1 MAIIISKDGNNA
13 QKIDE
18 TQFGLEDKLQEYVKN
33 NPDIVPIYE
42 IQQDA
47 RLLILA
53 REFGTNSGPID
64 ALGVDQDGNIY
75 VIETKLYKN
84 PDKRT
89 VLAQALDYGA
99 SLWRHSGDTSDFI
112 EVLNQKVTSQFG
124 TGLLEKLQDFFETD
138 DPQML
143 VDAIAKNVVNGNI
156 KFVILMDT
164 VDDRL
169 KDLITYVNQNSKFD
183 VYAVDLKYYKHEE
196 FEIIIPKLYGSE
208 VKKAVTTFD
217 ESLRFD
223 NQKIVNWITEL
234 NPDYLTIDH
243 DNTTRTFIRF
253 TTSYLDEL
261 MPPRDD
267 TNSGWKNGTAYYYEI
282 RTDRSGWVKIQ
293 LALNSTGVNEAQAA
307 GQQKLIQFSEK
318 NPKKPEWMW
327 FLAAGWQVDYQ
338 SGEATLHH
346 EIKRVITTDIPEFEA
361 ALRSFA
367 EQEVKN

>member
-1 MAIIISKDGNNA
+1 MAIIVSKNGNNA

-18 TQFGLEDKLQEYVKN
+18 THFGLEKKLQEYVKN
-33 NPDIVPIYE
+33 NPDIIPIYE

-84 PDKRT
+84 PDKRV

-99 SLWRHSGDTSDFI
+99 SLWRHSGDTTNFV
-112 EVLNQKVTSQFG
+112 EMLNQKVMAQFG
-124 TGLLEKLQDFFETD
+124 IGLMEKLQDFFE
-138 DPQML
+138 
-143 VDAIAKNVVNGNI
+143 VDETQFIIDTMAKNVINGNI
-156 KFVILMDT
+156 KFVILMDK

-169 KDLITYVNQNSKFD
+169 KDLVTYVNQNSRFD
-183 VYAVDLKYYKHEE
+183 IYAVDLEYYKHNE

-208 VKKAVTTFD
+208 VKKEVTTSD
-217 ESLRFD
+217 DAQRFD
-223 NQKIVNWITEL
+223 NQKIISWIEEI

-243 DNTTRTFIRF
+243 GNTTKTFIRF
-253 TTSYLDEL
+253 TTKLLNEL

-267 TNSGWKNGTAYYYEI
+267 NLSGWKNGTAYFYEI

-293 LALNSTGVNEAQAA
+293 LALNSSGIDEIQAK
-307 GQQKLIQFSEK
+307 GQEKIIQFSDK
-318 NPKKPEWMW
+318 LPKKPEWIW
-327 FLAAGWQVDYQ
+327 FRAAYWNVDHQ
-338 SGEATLHH
+338 NGDSRLRE
-346 EIKRVITTDIPEFEA
+346 EIHRVITMDIPEFEHRLSTYIDG
-361 ALRSFA
+361 LR
-367 EQEVKN
+367 